1 MYKIVSAGL
10 CAGALLMG
18 AEPSFAQKAK
28 DTLCIAANDQY
39 SILHP
44 YDLPLDEASPFY
56 NEIYSPLMVLNEH
69 TGKYTPELATSWKRV
84 DEKTLEFELRDD
96 IKFSNGKPLTTKALT
111 VGAVYMKTA
120 AGAVETV
127 ASSLAIIE
135 TVTAISD
142 TEAEIRLKQPD
153 ATFPYR
159 LAMWRLPEPDAWEI
173 AAAGKDLPV
182 GIGTGPFAFTS
193 IDAAGAKLKANRTS
207 WQPPKVDAMEAR
219 VLPEGVA
226 RAQAVLSGG
235 MDIAMAIDRGDVDDI
250 RAAGGSAQVRFTAR
264 MPYFA
269 FVTQDAKAPIN
280 DVRVRLAM
288 NYAVDRDKIIK
299 SMMPP
304 GVKSSAQLAMTGA
317 VGFVDDLKPFT
328 HDQIGRAHV

>member
-1 MYKIVSAGL
+1 M
-10 CAGALLMG
+10 C
-18 AEPSFAQKAK
+18 
-28 DTLCIAANDQY
+28 
-39 SILHP
+39 
-44 YDLPLDEASPFY
+44 
-56 NEIYSPLMVLNEH
+56 
-69 TGKYTPELATSWKRV
+69 
-84 DEKTLEFELRDD
+84 
-96 IKFSNGKPLTTKALT
+96 TTK
-111 VGAVYMKTA
+111 
-120 AGAVETV
+120 
-127 ASSLAIIE
+127 
-135 TVTAISD
+135 
-142 TEAEIRLKQPD
+142 
-153 ATFPYR
+153 
-159 LAMWRLPEPDAWEI
+159 
-173 AAAGKDLPV
+173 LPV

-207 WQPPKVDAMEAR
+207 WQPPKVDAMETR

-317 VGFVDDLKPFT
+317 VRKFLAENPDKFDAREWLKPAREAAKAVCKQRYLEFGCEGQAAKIKGAT
-328 HDQIGRAHV
+328 LSIMAAKYAKGELAQVVH